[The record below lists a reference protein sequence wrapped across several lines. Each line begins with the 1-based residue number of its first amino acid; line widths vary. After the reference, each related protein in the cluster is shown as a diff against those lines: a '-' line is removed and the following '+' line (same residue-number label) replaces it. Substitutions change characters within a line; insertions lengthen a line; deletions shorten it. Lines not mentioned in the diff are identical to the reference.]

1 VSATLGIA
9 QKGDAIIPIIGLPA
23 HYRLSC
29 DGITLPKDAYLLRV
43 TVIAKKCASVGLG
56 SVPPGWQSIFS
67 QRGDEFQVELYPRR
81 GSKLEQI
88 RAIPAMFDQVVLV
101 YPQESDDD
109 LIMPAVT
116 LEFEYWDLKAGVS
129 VLTIDRFRLVEGL
142 LKPNL
147 PPATP
152 TSDRGPR

>member
-1 VSATLGIA
+1 MVPTIM
-9 QKGDAIIPIIGLPA
+9 LPP

-29 DGITLPKDAYLLRV
+29 DTVALPKDAYLLRV
-43 TVIAKKCASVGLG
+43 TVIAKKCVSIGLG
-56 SVPPGWQSIFS
+56 AVPPGWQSAFS
-67 QRGDEFQVELYPRR
+67 QREGEFQVELYPLRET
-81 GSKLEQI
+81 KLEQR
-88 RAIPAMFDQVVLV
+88 RAIPALFDQIVFV

-109 LIMPAVT
+109 FILPAIT

-152 TSDRGPR
+152 TGDRGPR